1 MKNLKVIISLLIV
14 IGGVSTASL
23 AQLHR
28 NDLSNSA
35 HNSEVELYRERIQRF
50 LVKADNLFR
59 QGNHLEALNQLD
71 LAVEAAPQNPEAYL
85 HRAML
90 RYRVGM
96 ATEAKQDMAMVAK
109 MNPIATDLFGLNGP
123 KAQLEVLAFY
133 PEDLYLELDWADRI
147 DAYEF
152 ELLKWEKAMTADT
165 VTDDLPELEAATTH
179 LINILEAIT
188 QQNWEV
194 AEKELALLSSIKA
207 EASILYDLRGVI
219 ALGKNNL
226 VQAATHFRT
235 AIQFDP
241 NNAIAWYNLS
251 VLQRTNN
258 SPAAAMESI
267 NKAIRLHP
275 TLSAA
280 YFDRARLH
288 QELGDLEEAITDYS
302 SLLILDGIYQL
313 PALFNRAVTFKK
325 LGKFTAATN
334 DLDYLIQL
342 APHLALPYKV
352 RGNIYLLL
360 GYYNRAIDDFTKSI
374 DRESDL
380 AEAYFNRA
388 IAHLLNNDVLPACM
402 DFERSVVKGYERGE
416 KKQIYFCSN

>member
-1 MKNLKVIISLLIV
+1 MKNLTVIIGLLFV
-14 IGGVSTASL
+14 LGGLSTASF

-50 LVKADNLFR
+50 LVKSDNLFR

-96 ATEAKQDMAMVAK
+96 ATEANQDMAMVAK
-109 MNPIATDLFGLNGP
+109 MNPVATDLFGLNGP
-123 KAQLEVLAFY
+123 KAQLELLAFY
-133 PEDLYLELDWADRI
+133 PEDLYLELDWVDRI
-147 DAYEF
+147 GAYES

-179 LINILEAIT
+179 LIDILEAIAL
-188 QQNWEV
+188 QNWEV
-194 AEKELALLSSIKA
+194 AEKELDLLTLIKA
-207 EASILYDLRGVI
+207 EESILYDLRGVI
-219 ALGKNNL
+219 ALGKNK
-226 VQAATHFRT
+226 VAQAATHFRK
-235 AIQFDP
+235 AIQLDP

-251 VLQRTNN
+251 VVQRTND
-258 SPAAAMESI
+258 SPEAAMESI
-267 NKAIRLHP
+267 NKAIKLHP

-288 QELGDLEEAITDYS
+288 QQIGDLEEAMADYS
-302 SLLILDGIYQL
+302 SLLVLDGVYQL

-325 LGKFTAATN
+325 LGKFTAATK

-342 APHLALPYKV
+342 APHLAIPYKV
-352 RGNIYLLL
+352 RGNLYLLS

-374 DRESDL
+374 TRESDL

-402 DFERSVVKGYERGE
+402 DFERSVARGYERGE
-416 KKQIYFCSN
+416 KKQVYFCSN